1 MLQSSADILCFR
13 KAIPNDTLMDAVP
26 ELPKPHQRWTALRK
40 ARVVQALRSG
50 WVPIEEICAL
60 YSISVDEFLAWERD
74 VDRYGVP
81 GLRSTRYQIY
91 RDTDKDR
98 QQRLCASRGDLP
110 LIKHAAQNEN

>member
-1 MLQSSADILCFR
+1 MLQSSAGILCFR

-60 YSISVDEFLAWERD
+60 YSISVDEFLAWVRD

-81 GLRSTRYQIY
+81 GLCSFCFKVTA
-91 RDTDKDR
+91 TTEKDR
-98 QQRLCASRGDLP
+98 QQRLCASRG
-110 LIKHAAQNEN
+110 